1 MISSL
6 IYSRKL
12 VYRGIKMKFFNKASS
27 KKQEL
32 EELKNKYSKE
42 GNKSKIELK
51 LSLKPA
57 DEVKTSK
64 VVRDVYMEEIRSFND
79 IEDGDLNVSTSY
91 VFAVDEGYE
100 ASVYLRNA
108 TKFNIN
114 LDNPCLIVVDENGK
128 IILKKVFKG
137 EDLGTLDP
145 YSARPWKILFDKT
158 YLPESVDLTKSKVNF
173 WVQKPFADE
182 NETQVGFREIE
193 GVESDRAVEI
203 IDYNNRLPLLKEN
216 EVNFNLSSLEIVD
229 GFLNFNLIIRNSTEN
244 TLVDPDTLKPLI
256 ENLPVAVYKD
266 DVKVYTEVVRVPAIV
281 GAYQSKFVSLS
292 TGYKLDSLEGVTL
305 KLNEI

>member
-1 MISSL
+1 
-6 IYSRKL
+6 
-12 VYRGIKMKFFNKASS
+12 MKFFNKTST
-27 KKQEL
+27 KKQEV
-32 EELKNKYSKE
+32 EELKNKYIEENK
-42 GNKSKIELK
+42 GNIELK
-51 LSLKPA
+51 LSLKPS
-57 DEVKTSK
+57 DEIKTSK
-64 VVRDVYMEEIRSFND
+64 VVRDVYMEEISLFSD
-79 IEDGDLNVSTSY
+79 IEEGDLNVSTSY

-128 IILKKVFKG
+128 IVLKKVFKG
-137 EDLGTLDP
+137 EDLGTLEP

-158 YLPESVDLTKSKVNF
+158 FIPESVDLTKSKVNF
-173 WVQKPFADE
+173 WVQKPFADAS
-182 NETQVGFREIE
+182 ETSVGFREIE
-193 GVESDRAVEI
+193 NVDNDKAVEI

-229 GFLNFNLIIRNSTEN
+229 GFLDFNLIIRNSTEN